1 MHRTAKITL
10 IVGGLMT
17 FFGFAL
23 VVAFADEV
31 VIDESL
37 YYDDILIERSS
48 SGNFTTPYNSSWYV
62 LIEAYDLQSCELIQ
76 LSITDSD
83 GREVDTADG
92 CIGKSTAY
100 RWTAVTTFQHQE
112 NETYSFTS
120 SNDVRFVMQWWGGEE
135 ELEGIAALGG
145 MSCFC
150 GIIITFI
157 GSVMALMKQT
167 RPVGVMPTNA
177 NGVVPIQ
184 NNIGNLQ
191 VIQQV
196 PTQTYMTQPT
206 LVEENRP
213 QSFIISQPENTEQEL
228 NLNVN
233 SKEIKI
239 KEESESKAKNFWDEH
254 V

>member
-1 MHRTAKITL
+1 
-10 IVGGLMT
+10 
-17 FFGFAL
+17 
-23 VVAFADEV
+23 
-31 VIDESL
+31 
-37 YYDDILIERSS
+37 
-48 SGNFTTPYNSSWYV
+48 
-62 LIEAYDLQSCELIQ
+62 
-76 LSITDSD
+76 
-83 GREVDTADG
+83 
-92 CIGKSTAY
+92 
-100 RWTAVTTFQHQE
+100 
-112 NETYSFTS
+112 
-120 SNDVRFVMQWWGGEE
+120 
-135 ELEGIAALGG
+135 
-145 MSCFC
+145 
-150 GIIITFI
+150 
-157 GSVMALMKQT
+157 MALMKQT